1 MNQQERKTIEFI
13 PVGCPI
19 FSLVQRAH
27 QPSENTQ
34 TLFRKP
40 PPTKYMGKED
50 GRDFYSWYITEDE
63 YFRLNKIFGRDF
75 QETGMGATFV
85 HGLPTPCKGCGKYTE
100 FIDW

>member
-1 MNQQERKTIEFI
+1 
-13 PVGCPI
+13 
-19 FSLVQRAH
+19 
-27 QPSENTQ
+27 
-34 TLFRKP
+34 
-40 PPTKYMGKED
+40 MGKED